1 MINKLI
7 SNSGN
12 VYVAMNVVC
21 VCVPNRI
28 LDLLKFGK
36 AINPYNLIILNFN
49 KSNYLVLNDIFFIT
63 ENYFVVTSNKCFT
76 KTKTKF
82 VNSMKM
88 LLTLTKILVTRE
100 KKICG

>member
-21 VCVPNRI
+21 VCVCVPIRI
-28 LDLLKFGK
+28 LNLLKFGK

-76 KTKTKF
+76 KTKT
-82 VNSMKM
+82 S
-88 LLTLTKILVTRE
+88 L
-100 KKICG
+100 